1 MMRIRRGPLG
11 PPAGKA
17 PASPNLEIVRK
28 LTAVLALAALA
39 LLPSAHA
46 AGGRDAASLP
56 ALPPVGTEENA
67 LFAGG
72 GTPVSNGIF
81 FPGTILC
88 ATTCDGVPYEIKQG
102 TDIRLY
108 NLDSALVANSHGV
121 VSKDAKKKGGPLFQ
135 SDTFGGPG
143 STLMKTSHLKPGVY
157 DYFCRVH
164 FGMQGRIQVVP

>member
-1 MMRIRRGPLG
+1 M
-11 PPAGKA
+11 
-17 PASPNLEIVRK
+17 RK
-28 LTAVLALAALA
+28 LTLLLALAVLA

-46 AGGRDAASLP
+46 AGGRDAAVLPSLP
-56 ALPPVGTEENA
+56 PLGAEENP

-88 ATTCDGVPYEIKQG
+88 AATCDGEPYQIKQG

-108 NLDSALVANSHGV
+108 NLDPALVANSHGM

-135 SDTFGGPG
+135 SENFGGPG
-143 STLMKTSHLKPGVY
+143 SVLVKTSHLQPGTY
-157 DYFCRVH
+157 DYFCRTH
-164 FGMQGRIQVVP
+164 YGMQGRLEIVP